1 MQIEYDNAEVKMIF
15 NDFTL
20 MQKTIGKDMT
30 KSIKKRL
37 DNLKAANNFT
47 IFLQTGLGKPHSL
60 EGNHKGM
67 YGVNVSANRRLIII
81 PISNDLS
88 AESLKKCESII
99 IKGVEDYH
107 GSKNEWLIP

>member
-1 MQIEYDNAEVKMIF
+1 MQIEFDNEVVRLIF

-20 MQKTIGKDMT
+20 MQRKVGKDMT
-30 KSIKKRL
+30 KSIKKRV
-37 DNLKAANNFT
+37 DSLKAANNFA

-60 EGNHKGM
+60 EGNQKGL
-67 YGVNVSANRRLIII
+67 YGVNVSANNRLIIM
-81 PISNDLS
+81 PIADDLS
-88 AESLKKCESII
+88 AESLKKCELIV